1 MWETK
6 NRAVKVLST
15 YHRKASGCTQQ
26 KYHNRESTAILSST
40 ACPDNLNSASAK
52 RPHETQLGNPM
63 CSLAAACAHGQQL
76 PQHGPCRA
84 ANPVSAFCTFPG
96 TQNQLLAAG
105 PAAASLTGALR
116 AARKPSWLRSRPKA
130 RYHSVAAAS
139 PGLAGL
145 RARLGLG
152 FLCFFCF
159 FGERAARRL
168 LTDVLDQVPPRV
180 GRHGVGGRRHLGGGG
195 GALLSGGLPVGRGA
209 ASGGALGGKGG
220 AGGGRRPLRA
230 PRRALAPRLPPL
242 AHLPESSWSRA
253 QAALSAAASS
263 SMAGGGRRLP
273 SGSGSGSSGGAGLGE
288 PGRLPR

>member
-1 MWETK
+1 MLLGSSVCPRPTAPSAWPLQGCQPRECLLH
-6 NRAVKVLST
+6 LSR
-15 YHRKASGCTQQ
+15 HSKPAS
-26 KYHNRESTAILSST
+26 SSR
-40 ACPDNLNSASAK
+40 SG
-52 RPHETQLGNPM
+52 R
-63 CSLAAACAHGQQL
+63 SLADWST
-76 PQHGPCRA
+76 PCCQKA
-84 ANPVSAFCTFPG
+84 
-96 TQNQLLAAG
+96 LLAAEQTQSSVPQRGCGQPGARWASG
-105 PAAASLTGALR
+105 PAG
-116 AARKPSWLRSRPKA
+116 
-130 RYHSVAAAS
+130 V
-139 PGLAGL
+139 GV
-145 RARLGLG
+145 
-152 FLCFFCF
+152 FVFFCF